1 METKINKK
9 ISEYLRNYKD
19 SIKNKLI
26 NSHIEKETLME
37 IIQYVFD
44 YENLI
49 LTSDDFSKRKR
60 TKNVVPLHDRC
71 IALRSSG
78 EQCTRRKRD
87 GCNFCGT
94 HIKGSPNGIYEE
106 KYDNSVNI
114 GQKIEIYT
122 QEIHGILYYIDN
134 DNNVYDMNDI
144 MRNEQSPKV
153 IMKYEKNEEGIYK
166 LIK

>member
-9 ISEYLRNYKD
+9 ISEYLRKYKD
-19 SIKNKLI
+19 DIKNKLI
-26 NSHIEKETLME
+26 DYNLEKETLME
-37 IIQYVFD
+37 IVQYVFD
-44 YENLI
+44 YENLV
-49 LTSDDFSKRKR
+49 LTNDDFSKRKR

-106 KYDNSVNI
+106 KNDNNVNI

-122 QEIHGILYYIDN
+122 QEIQGILYYIDN

-153 IMKYEKNEEGIYK
+153 IMKYEKSEEGVYK